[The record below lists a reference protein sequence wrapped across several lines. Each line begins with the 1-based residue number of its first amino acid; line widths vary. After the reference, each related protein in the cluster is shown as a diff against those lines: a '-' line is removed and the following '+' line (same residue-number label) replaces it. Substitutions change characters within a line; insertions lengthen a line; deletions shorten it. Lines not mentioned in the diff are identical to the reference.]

1 MRIIKAIFS
10 LLADAGMAWSQ
21 DKASLYA
28 AAIAYYMAF
37 SIAPLL
43 VLTIAIAGRVF
54 GQVAVQGEIVAQV
67 EGFIGAEAALL
78 LQNLLSN
85 AVSSSSSFTII
96 SVAVLLWAASGVFN
110 HLKRALDII
119 YGVIPKQMPGIKGAI
134 HIVRT
139 RALTF
144 LMVFFIGVL
153 MLAALAI
160 NTVAAT
166 FGTWLAQYFPDL
178 AAINTYVTKFIA
190 PFLMFTLF
198 SILFKML
205 PDARVAWRD
214 VWLGSLVTTLL
225 FSLGVYLI
233 GIYLTIADVGSVY
246 GAAGSLIIALVW
258 IYYSTQI
265 LMFGAE
271 FTKIYANRYGQR
283 IVPRSTATSLAE
295 HYNNIQADDSQEEAP
310 EPEERI
316 YFEAPVQEAIEAPAP
331 RQQKRKQLAA
341 GLIGLAVGLFLAFI
355 GQFIQ
360 DD

>member
-1 MRIIKAIFS
+1 MRIIKSIFS
-10 LLADAGMAWSQ
+10 LFADAGMAWSQ

-43 VLTIAIAGRVF
+43 VLSIAIAGRVF
-54 GQVAVQGEIVAQV
+54 GQVAVEGEIVAQV
-67 EGFIGAEAALL
+67 EDFIGAEAALL

-85 AVSSSSSFTII
+85 AVGGSSSFTII

-119 YGVIPKQMPGIKGAI
+119 YGVIPKQMPGISGAI

-144 LMVFFIGVL
+144 LMVLFMGVL
-153 MLAALAI
+153 LLASLAL

-178 AAINTYVTKFIA
+178 ASINSYVTKFIT
-190 PFLMFTLF
+190 PFIMFTLF

-233 GIYLTIADVGSVY
+233 GIYLTIANVGSVY
-246 GAAGSLIIALVW
+246 GAAGSLIVALVW

-271 FTKIYANRYGQR
+271 FTKVYANRFGRR
-283 IVPRSTATSLAE
+283 IVPRRTATSLAE
-295 HYNNIQADDSQEEAP
+295 HYNNLQTDDSQEEEV

-316 YFEAPVQEAIEAPAP
+316 YFGAPVQEPIEPPAP
-331 RQQKRKQLAA
+331 SQQKRKQLAA
-341 GLIGLAVGLFLAFI
+341 GLIGLATGLFLAFI
-355 GQFIQ
+355 GQFLQ